1 MLEIEIPRFGK
12 FTLKH
17 LVFDFNGTLAVDGH
31 LKPGVKERLLELS
44 KSLSLHV
51 ITADTFGR
59 AKKALYEIPCKLVI
73 LTPGE
78 AHDEAKLKYVEEL
91 GPQYVAAIGNGEN
104 DILML
109 SEAALGIAVL
119 LEEGVAKE
127 AILAADILVRD
138 ILDALDLFLKPL
150 RLKATLR
157 R

>member
-1 MLEIEIPRFGK
+1 MFELEIPRVGLLK
-12 FTLKH
+12 LKH

-31 LKPGVKERLLELS
+31 LKTGVREKFIELS
-44 KSLSLHV
+44 KTFTLHV

-59 AKKALYEIPCKLVI
+59 ARKALLDVPCRVVI
-73 LTPGE
+73 LPPDE
-78 AHDEAKLKYVEEL
+78 PHDEAKLKYVEEL
-91 GPQYVAAIGNGEN
+91 GPQQVAAVGNGAN

-119 LEEGVAKE
+119 LEEGMAKE
-127 AILAADILVRD
+127 ALLAADIIVKD
-138 ILDALDLFLKPL
+138 INHALDLFLKPL